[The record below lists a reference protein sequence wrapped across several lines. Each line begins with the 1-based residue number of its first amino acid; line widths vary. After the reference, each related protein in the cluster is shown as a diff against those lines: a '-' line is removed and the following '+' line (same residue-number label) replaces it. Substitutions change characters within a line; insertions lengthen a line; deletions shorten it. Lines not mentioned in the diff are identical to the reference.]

1 MKLATPKQYD
11 ELRKNYVRLPKD
23 TITEQFVLH
32 ELELLRAFIDVVV
45 ENTSGAEKT
54 AYKKKAQI
62 VNETIEMYRMRNWMG
77 TV

>member
-45 ENTSGAEKT
+45 ENTSGSEKT